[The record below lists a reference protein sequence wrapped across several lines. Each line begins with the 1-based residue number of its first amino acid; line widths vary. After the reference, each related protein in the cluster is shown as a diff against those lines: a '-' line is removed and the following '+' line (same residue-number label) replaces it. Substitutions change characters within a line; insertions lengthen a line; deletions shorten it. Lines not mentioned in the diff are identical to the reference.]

1 MDTILQF
8 LTGVLRYVLPVLAL
22 LILAVCV
29 ISLFRNRP
37 RVHKMAQLVDQN
49 NGSVMD
55 ITHWETSIG
64 KSKANDVVL
73 PLPSVSRF
81 HAVIAKKKD
90 GWMVTDTFSK
100 NGVQVNGVP
109 VDQRAPLADGDILMI
124 GTIPL
129 QFLCKEAI
137 STDDR
142 SQMRTAARQNR
153 GQTVAYGVLVDAETH
168 RPVYI
173 KSRMCLSAEA
183 RTRIFSCSAPRS
195 VPTTHG
201 CAAPPR
207 DGRCMTWTATTAPS
221 STVGLLRSPS

>member
-81 HAVIAKKKD
+81 HAVIARK
-90 GWMVTDTFSK
+90 
-100 NGVQVNGVP
+100 
-109 VDQRAPLADGDILMI
+109 
-124 GTIPL
+124 
-129 QFLCKEAI
+129 
-137 STDDR
+137 
-142 SQMRTAARQNR
+142 RTA
-153 GQTVAYGVLVDAETH
+153 G
-168 RPVYI
+168 
-173 KSRMCLSAEA
+173 
-183 RTRIFSCSAPRS
+183 
-195 VPTTHG
+195 
-201 CAAPPR
+201 
-207 DGRCMTWTATTAPS
+207 W
-221 STVGLLRSPS
+221 

>member
-129 QFLCKEAI
+129 QFLGSNGGLWRIGGRRDPPPGIYQKAGCAHRPRRGRGY
-137 STDDR
+137 SAA
-142 SQMRTAARQNR
+142 QPHGQCPPRTAAPHLQ
-153 GQTVAYGVLVDAETH
+153 GMGGV
-168 RPVYI
+168 
-173 KSRMCLSAEA
+173 
-183 RTRIFSCSAPRS
+183 
-195 VPTTHG
+195 
-201 CAAPPR
+201 
-207 DGRCMTWTATTAPS
+207 
-221 STVGLLRSPS
+221 

>member
-153 GQTVAYGVLVDAETH
+153 GRNGGLWRIGGRRDPPPGIYQKAGCAH
-168 RPVYI
+168 RP
-173 KSRMCLSAEA
+173 RRGRGHSAA
-183 RTRIFSCSAPRS
+183 QPHGQCPPRT
-195 VPTTHG
+195 
-201 CAAPPR
+201 AAPHLQ
-207 DGRCMTWTATTAPS
+207 GMGG
-221 STVGLLRSPS
+221 V

>member
-1 MDTILQF
+1 
-8 LTGVLRYVLPVLAL
+8 
-22 LILAVCV
+22 
-29 ISLFRNRP
+29 
-37 RVHKMAQLVDQN
+37 
-49 NGSVMD
+49 MD

-124 GTIPL
+124 DTIPL

-142 SQMRTAARQNR
+142 SQMRTAARQSR

-173 KSRMCLSAEA
+173 KKQDVLIGRGEDADIQLLSPTVSAHHA
-183 RTRIFSCSAPRS
+183 RLRRTSKGWAVYDLDSHNQHQAQRS
-195 VPTTHG
+195 VYY
-201 CAAPPR
+201 AAPADFLTKICSPL
-207 DGRCMTWTATTAPS
+207 GTRCFCFTKNKKGAALCLRRKRQPPSKRSCPVLNPLTTLPF
-221 STVGLLRSPS
+221 

>member
-173 KSRMCLSAEA
+173 KKQDVLSLIHISEP
-183 RTRIFSCSAPRS
+183 TRP
-195 VPTTHG
+195 
-201 CAAPPR
+201 
-207 DGRCMTWTATTAPS
+207 
-221 STVGLLRSPS
+221 

>member
-109 VDQRAPLADGDILMI
+109 VDQRAPLADGDILMLSLI
-124 GTIPL
+124 H
-129 QFLCKEAI
+129 I
-137 STDDR
+137 S
-142 SQMRTAARQNR
+142 
-153 GQTVAYGVLVDAETH
+153 E
-168 RPVYI
+168 P
-173 KSRMCLSAEA
+173 
-183 RTRIFSCSAPRS
+183 TR
-195 VPTTHG
+195 H
-201 CAAPPR
+201 
-207 DGRCMTWTATTAPS
+207 
-221 STVGLLRSPS
+221 

>member
-129 QFLCKEAI
+129 QFLCKEPSLPTTAVKCAPPPGRTGVKRWPMAYWWTQRPTARYI
-137 STDDR
+137 SKAGCAYR
-142 SQMRTAARQNR
+142 SRRGRGYSAAQPHGQCPPRTAAPHLQ
-153 GQTVAYGVLVDAETH
+153 GMGGV
-168 RPVYI
+168 
-173 KSRMCLSAEA
+173 
-183 RTRIFSCSAPRS
+183 
-195 VPTTHG
+195 
-201 CAAPPR
+201 
-207 DGRCMTWTATTAPS
+207 
-221 STVGLLRSPS
+221 